1 MLGLEQEA
9 EEKLRSILPFP
20 PQHTP
25 TPTAPPRPARP
36 RAPVSLPAAGVRF
49 SFCSAAPREESKH
62 P

>member
-25 TPTAPPRPARP
+25 TPTAPPRPP
-36 RAPVSLPAAGVRF
+36 QGSSFSAGSRSQVQLLF
-49 SFCSAAPREESKH
+49 GCP
-62 P
+62 